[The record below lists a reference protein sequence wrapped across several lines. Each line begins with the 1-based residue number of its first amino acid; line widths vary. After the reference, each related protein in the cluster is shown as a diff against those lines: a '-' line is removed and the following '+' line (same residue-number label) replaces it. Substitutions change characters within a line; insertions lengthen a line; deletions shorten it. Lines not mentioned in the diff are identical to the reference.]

1 MSRKPIRLTRRGDI
15 FYWGIRGFIVR
26 KFGSIALVM
35 SLVHL
40 IEDAILV
47 GLGRYTEINF
57 FISFLFKLLHFLE
70 GLIFDINKA
79 SFTYMLPSPLTKV

>member
-1 MSRKPIRLTRRGDI
+1 MSRKPIHLTQRGDT

-57 FISFLFKLLHFLE
+57 FIVLIGTVIF
-70 GLIFDINKA
+70 GLVIAGISRIPIVKSWLGKD
-79 SFTYMLPSPLTKV
+79 

>member
-1 MSRKPIRLTRRGDI
+1 MGRKPIHLTQRGDK
-15 FYWGIRGFIVR
+15 FYWGIKGLLVR

-57 FISFLFKLLHFLE
+57 FIVLIGTVIF
-70 GLIFDINKA
+70 GLVIAGISRIPIVKSWLGKD
-79 SFTYMLPSPLTKV
+79 

>member
-1 MSRKPIRLTRRGDI
+1 MGRKPIHLTRRGNK
-15 FYWGIRGFIVR
+15 FYWGIKGLLVR

-57 FISFLFKLLHFLE
+57 FIVLIGTVIF
-70 GLIFDINKA
+70 GLVIAGISRIPVVKSWLGKD
-79 SFTYMLPSPLTKV
+79 

>member
-1 MSRKPIRLTRRGDI
+1 M
-15 FYWGIRGFIVR
+15 R

-57 FISFLFKLLHFLE
+57 FIVLIGTVIF
-70 GLIFDINKA
+70 GLVIAGISRIPVVKSWLGKD
-79 SFTYMLPSPLTKV
+79 

>member
-47 GLGRYTEINF
+47 GLGRFTEINF
-57 FISFLFKLLHFLE
+57 FIVLIGTVIF
-70 GLIFDINKA
+70 GLVMAGISRIPA
-79 SFTYMLPSPLTKV
+79 VKVWLGKE

>member
-1 MSRKPIRLTRRGDI
+1 MGKKPIHLTRRGDT

-57 FISFLFKLLHFLE
+57 FIVLIGTIIF
-70 GLIFDINKA
+70 GLVMAGISRIPVVKIWLGKD
-79 SFTYMLPSPLTKV
+79 

>member
-1 MSRKPIRLTRRGDI
+1 MGKKSIHLTRRGDT

-57 FISFLFKLLHFLE
+57 FIVLIGTVIF
-70 GLIFDINKA
+70 GLVIAGI
-79 SFTYMLPSPLTKV
+79 SRIPVVKVWLGKD